1 MSENF
6 GLCPECKQGHL
17 NPKGRVNVGS
27 TIPGEIRD
35 KDSVRELVC
44 DNCGHKQTNV
54 DLNEEYGRPPTEIVS
69 GVVTK
74 ADPEEKLFTCDCGAS
89 FKTDQELFEHHQS
102 EHGK

>member
-35 KDSVRELVC
+35 KDSVRDLVC
-44 DNCGHKQTNV
+44 DNCGHEQTKV
-54 DLNEEYGRPPTEIVS
+54 DHNEEGGPPSEIVS

-74 ADPEEKLFTCDCGAS
+74 AEPEGKMFTCDCGAS
-89 FKTDQELFEHHQS
+89 FKTNEELFKHHQS
-102 EHGK
+102 EHAK